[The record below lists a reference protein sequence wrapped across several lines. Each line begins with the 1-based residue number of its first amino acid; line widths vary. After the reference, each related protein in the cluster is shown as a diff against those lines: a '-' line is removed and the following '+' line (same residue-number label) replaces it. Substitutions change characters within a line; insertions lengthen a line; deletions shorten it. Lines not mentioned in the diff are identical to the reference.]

1 MAVPGPP
8 DHHRDTLGPLRR
20 PDRETMDTPEYV
32 IFAIAILTVGWLAFT
47 EACKKK

>member
-1 MAVPGPP
+1 V
-8 DHHRDTLGPLRR
+8 
-20 PDRETMDTPEYV
+20 REGTHNSTREHMDTSTYV